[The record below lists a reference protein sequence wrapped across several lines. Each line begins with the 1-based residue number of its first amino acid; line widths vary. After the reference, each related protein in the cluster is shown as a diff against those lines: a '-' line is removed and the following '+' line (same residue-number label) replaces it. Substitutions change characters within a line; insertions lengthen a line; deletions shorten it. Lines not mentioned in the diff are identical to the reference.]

1 MYKTRDLINKD
12 VSRYYKYYHKTE
24 EISMYVIIFYIFAYF
39 VVSRGF
45 RAVFCYRISN
55 YLYKNNK
62 SLYYPFKFFDLIF
75 NSIEISSTAE
85 IGPGLLL
92 PHNQCI
98 VIGGGKIGKNV
109 SVLQGVTIGLK
120 KKLNEYPTIGDNVQI
135 GAGAKILGNI
145 TIGNNSRIGANAV
158 VLKDVPNDSIVAGV
172 PAKVIGKNLEI

>member
-12 VSRYYKYYHKTE
+12 LSRYHEYHNDD
-24 EISMYVIIFYIFAYF
+24 EISVHMNIFYIFAYLF
-39 VVSRGF
+39 ISRGF
-45 RAVFCYRISN
+45 RAVFCYRVSN

-62 SLYYPFKFFDLIF
+62 SLYYPFKFFDLFF
-75 NSIEISSTAE
+75 NSSEISSTAE

-98 VIGGGKIGKNV
+98 VIGGGKLGKNV
-109 SVLQGVTIGLK
+109 SVFQGVTIGLK

-145 TIGNNSRIGANAV
+145 KIGNNSRIGANAV
-158 VLKDVPNDSIVAGV
+158 VLKDVPNDSIAVGI
-172 PAKVIGKNLEI
+172 PARVIGKNLEI

>member
-12 VSRYYKYYHKTE
+12 LSRYYGYYHKNE
-24 EISMYVIIFYIFAYF
+24 KISMHMTILYTFAYF

-62 SLYYPFKFFDLIF
+62 GLYYPFKFFDLIF

-109 SVLQGVTIGLK
+109 SVFQGVTIGLK
-120 KKLNEYPTIGDNVQI
+120 KNLNEYPTIGDDVQI

-145 TIGNNSRIGANAV
+145 KIGDNSRIGANAV
-158 VLKDVPNDSIVAGV
+158 VLKDIPNDSIAAGI
-172 PAKVIGKNLEI
+172 PAKVIGKNLKI